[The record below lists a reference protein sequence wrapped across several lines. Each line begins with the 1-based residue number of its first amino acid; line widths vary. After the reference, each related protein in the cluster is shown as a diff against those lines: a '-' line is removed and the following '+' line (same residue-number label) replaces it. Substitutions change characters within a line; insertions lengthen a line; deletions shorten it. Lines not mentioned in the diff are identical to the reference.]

1 MTDMIM
7 RSLMFVPGH
16 NEKLLSSASR
26 SAADV
31 LLLDLEDSVQ
41 PESNKAIARQKIAEW
56 VSSGKLENYYIF
68 PRVNDRESGH
78 LLKDVH
84 ALTIPGIIGFMYPK
98 AKKGEDI
105 YFFDKLL
112 ETIEYEKKIP
122 IGTYKIIPLIEMSA
136 AVLNAQEICQ
146 VSKRVVAIAFGCEDF
161 VSDLEGVHDHDGQSI
176 FVPRAMIALA
186 ARANGVIPIDTVHIN
201 VHDLE
206 DLEKNLVLA
215 KNLGFEGML
224 VLHPKELELV
234 HKYFSPSEQEYADAK
249 EMLELYEESQSEN
262 KGVAVKN
269 GKFIGPPMVIAAK
282 KVIERMTSIAMK
294 ESTTIRDK

>member
-16 NEKLLSSASR
+16 NEKLLNSASR

-56 VSSGKLENYYIF
+56 VSSGKLNNYYIF

-84 ALTIPGIIGFMYPK
+84 TLTISGVTGFMYPK

-146 VSKRVVAIAFGCEDF
+146 ASKRVVAIAFGCEDF

-206 DLEKNLVLA
+206 DLEKNLILA

-282 KVIERMTSIAMK
+282 KVISRIEALKSK
-294 ESTTIRDK
+294 

>member
-1 MTDMIM
+1 MNDMIM

-16 NEKLLSSASR
+16 NEKLLNSASR
-26 SAADV
+26 SDADV
-31 LLLDLEDSVQ
+31 LLLDIEDSVQ
-41 PESNKAIARQKIAEW
+41 PEENKAIARQKIAEW
-56 VSSGKLENYYIF
+56 VSSGKLANYYLF

-78 LLKDVH
+78 LLKDVY
-84 ALTIPGIIGFMYPK
+84 ALTIEGIHGFMYPK

-112 ETIEYEKKIP
+112 ETIEYEKNFP
-122 IGTYKIIPLIEMSA
+122 IGTFKIIPLIEMSA
-136 AVLNAQEICQ
+136 AVLNSQEICQ
-146 VSKRVVAIAFGCEDF
+146 ASKRVVAIAFGCEDF
-161 VSDLEGVHDHDGQSI
+161 ISDLEGVHDHAGDSI
-176 FVPRAMIALA
+176 YIPRALIALA

-206 DLEKNLVLA
+206 DLEKNLILA

-224 VLHPKELELV
+224 VLHPKELELA
-234 HKYFSPSEQEYADAK
+234 HQYFSPSEQEYQDAK
-249 EMLELYEESQSEN
+249 EMLDLYEESRREN

-282 KVIERMTSIAMK
+282 K
-294 ESTTIRDK
+294 TISKYELIRKS